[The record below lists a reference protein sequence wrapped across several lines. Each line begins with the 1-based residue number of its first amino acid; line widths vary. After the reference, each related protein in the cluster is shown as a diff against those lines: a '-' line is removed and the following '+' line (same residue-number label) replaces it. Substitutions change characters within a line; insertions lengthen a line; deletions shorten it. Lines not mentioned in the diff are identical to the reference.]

1 MIVNISDQ
9 KKDGGVVLR
18 WTTSGSSF
26 ARCED
31 LIFLWNIGELIKKFL
46 TDQRVR
52 LFMSKEEG
60 QGLTFFSEPEA
71 SLSTLFLSHSFPC
84 LSHFLLMLFLR
95 CFSCYPCPNSFSVQ
109 RFRHWFGASSYRA
122 SYRNGESRCLFAFSL
137 LRPIF
142 QSDREGISLVRPPF
156 VVLTRTNSPRRHLH
170 APSVPFLWAN
180 FWCAV
185 FMLFGNRNFP
195 W

>member
-1 MIVNISDQ
+1 MIVNIPDQ

-31 LIFLWNIGELIKKFL
+31 LTFLWNIGELIKKFL
-46 TDQRVR
+46 TDQRAR

-60 QGLTFFSEPEA
+60 QGLTFF
-71 SLSTLFLSHSFPC
+71 LSRRHRYPLFF
-84 LSHFLLMLFLR
+84 FLILFFAF
-95 CFSCYPCPNSFSVQ
+95 CIFFSCFLPMFFCCPCPNSFSVQ

-137 LRPIF
+137 LRPVF

-156 VVLTRTNSPRRHLH
+156 VVLTRTNSPRHPLCV
-170 APSVPFLWAN
+170 PSVPFLWDN

-185 FMLFGNRNFP
+185 FMSFGNRNFP